1 MATPRTGRPRG
12 RPPGAKNKPK
22 TIDAFV
28 IETLS
33 SSPVPP
39 PRKPK
44 GKPRG
49 PWANKTP
56 EERAALS
63 AKLNAGRDLKAQA
76 AKGGRKPGVPRN
88 LTSAQHAQLVAEQQP
103 EIERM
108 IKKMADQGI
117 LPDDPRAEEA
127 LTKTMTVLRTAET
140 NRDKLAA
147 ARLVLDFTKSKPT
160 AKIEHTVKTA
170 EDFLD
175 EMTDD

>member
-12 RPPGAKNKPK
+12 RPPGSKNKPK

-28 IETLS
+28 LDTLS
-33 SSPVPP
+33 SPPSVPA
-39 PRKPK
+39 RKPK

-76 AKGGRKPGVPRN
+76 AKGGRKAGVPRN
-88 LTSAQHAQLVAEQQP
+88 LTSQQHAQLLAEQQP

-108 IKKMADQGI
+108 ISKMAEQGI

-127 LTKTMTVLRTAET
+127 LRETMAVLRTAEA

-160 AKIEHTVKTA
+160 AKVEHTVKSA

-175 EMTDD
+175 EMADD